1 MRTSMIRAVT
11 GLTAAAAV
19 GCAVWL
25 AASSGEA
32 PREPAPT
39 NVSASP

>member
-1 MRTSMIRAVT
+1 MRTSMMRALT

-25 AASSGEA
+25 AASSGET
-32 PREPAPT
+32 PREATPT